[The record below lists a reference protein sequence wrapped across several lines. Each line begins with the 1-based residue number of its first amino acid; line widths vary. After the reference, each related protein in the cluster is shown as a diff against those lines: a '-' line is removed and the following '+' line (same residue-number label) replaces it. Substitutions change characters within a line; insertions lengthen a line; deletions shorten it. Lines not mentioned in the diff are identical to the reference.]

1 MKKFQFILIPILLL
15 SLMMFISC
23 PQEIKPEIPEDKY
36 STVSFDSFPDTVK
49 EINIYNGD
57 SCIATLH
64 SNYSSKVFRNLEGE
78 LKIDVVYKYLTY
90 SDSKYVG
97 YGTLENDEN
106 QFTIFLNNR
115 ELVNEADFEYTPY
128 YTNPDENIQTNLKLH
143 YTSTFKC
150 TPDLEKLDF
159 TFQNSPKKILKT
171 DVRLRDETIYSY
183 FDCSELDKN
192 LLVNLQEQVGST
204 VYNFSEVTEGGL
216 YYVNKYSQLLL
227 TIAAAQGC
235 KIIYFDFK
243 ADGILL
249 SDDNQTDKIFTHH
262 FYNSREKGQV
272 IKLTGRAPLSNGRR
286 KVEVSPYPE
295 HVNGCYISIENKYSN
310 GFYETENMQNGF
322 SFDYADSDKSST
334 INLTFYYD
342 STTEVDAQ
350 YGNLSTDKAPLIVYA
365 NGQKVT
371 NTYYEPSYNTG
382 DISTNAQFKY
392 EGTFECSEEDALI
405 QITFENSPRLIAT
418 NEVRLL
424 DDSNYIY
431 FDTSE
436 VGKDIRI
443 VIRDDFHSDT
453 FISALPLEWY
463 GVNTNHI
470 YTMKRTSPFEIRF
483 WCSSGYDYPE
493 LNTFFINNQSILAD
507 LQQVPVNQSYDLMY
521 KYDKNCTPGQ
531 IIKIKTGDAVQKTS
545 E

>member
-1 MKKFQFILIPILLL
+1 MKKIQFILIPLLLL
-15 SLMMFISC
+15 SLMIFISC
-23 PQEIKPEIPEDKY
+23 PQEIKPEIQEDKY
-36 STVSFDSFPDTVK
+36 TAINFDSWPEAVK
-49 EINIYNGD
+49 EINIYSGD
-57 SCIATLH
+57 SCIATFH
-64 SNYSSKVFRNLEGE
+64 STYSSKVFRNLEGE
-78 LKIDVVYKYLTY
+78 LKLDVVYKDLTY

-115 ELVNEADFEYTPY
+115 ELVNDADFEYTVD
-128 YTNPDENIQTNLKLH
+128 YTHPDEEIQTNLKLH
-143 YTSTFKC
+143 YTSTFNC
-150 TPDLEKLDF
+150 TPDLEKLELS
-159 TFQNSPKKILKT
+159 FQNSPKKILKT

-192 LLVNLQEQVGST
+192 LLVNLQEQVDST

-227 TIAAAQGC
+227 TIAPAQGC

-262 FYNSREKGQV
+262 FYDSREKGQV

-365 NGQKVT
+365 NGKKVT
-371 NTYYEPSYNTG
+371 NTYYQPSDHTE
-382 DISTNAQFKY
+382 DVSTNAQFQF
-392 EGTFECSEEDALI
+392 EGTFESTDDLI

-431 FDTSE
+431 FDLSE
-436 VGKDIRI
+436 VGKNIDI
-443 VIRDDFHSDT
+443 S
-453 FISALPLEWY
+453 ISGKYGYSTVNALPLEW
-463 GVNTNHI
+463 NEMTNNSI
-470 YTMKRTSPFEIRF
+470 YTMKLISPFEICF
-483 WCSSGYDYPE
+483 SSGSYDYPE
-493 LNTFFINNQSILAD
+493 LNTFFIDNESISSD

>member
-1 MKKFQFILIPILLL
+1 MKKFQFILIPFLLL

-36 STVSFDSFPDTVK
+36 STVSFDSFPDAVK

-64 SNYSSKVFRNLEGE
+64 SNYLRKVFRNLEGE
-78 LKIDVVYKYLTY
+78 LKIDVVYKDLTY

-115 ELVNEADFEYTPY
+115 ELINEADFEYTPY
-128 YTNPDENIQTNLKLH
+128 YTNPDEELQTNLKLH
-143 YTSTFKC
+143 YTSTFTC

-171 DVRLRDETIYSY
+171 DVRLRDETIYAY
-183 FDCSELDKN
+183 FDFSELSEN
-192 LLVNLQEQVGST
+192 LVVTLQEKVGDT
-204 VYNFSEVTEGGL
+204 TYTFTPVTDGGL
-216 YYVNKYSQLLL
+216 YYVPKIAPLYL
-227 TIAAAQGC
+227 TIRPDENT
-235 KIIYFDFK
+235 KMIHYDFK
-243 ADGILL
+243 ADGNVIT
-249 SDDNQTDKIFTHH
+249 DDNSADKMFTYT
-262 FYNSREKGQV
+262 FYENRTKAQI
-272 IKLTGRAPLSNGRR
+272 IKITGPAPIPNWAR
-286 KVEVSPYPE
+286 KVEVANLPE
-295 HVNGCYISIENKYSN
+295 HVTDCGIYAEDLSRVNIFDADDFNLYFSNENDESENKFNISIYYEVISGNNSSEKKY
-310 GFYETENMQNGF
+310 F
-322 SFDYADSDKSST
+322 
-334 INLTFYYD
+334 
-342 STTEVDAQ
+342 
-350 YGNLSTDKAPLIVYA
+350 GNLSTDENPLIVYA
-365 NGQKVT
+365 NGKKVT
-371 NTYYEPSYNTG
+371 NTYYQPSDHTE
-382 DISTNAQFKY
+382 DVSTNAQFRF
-392 EGTFECSEEDALI
+392 EGTFESTDDLI
-405 QITFENSPRLIAT
+405 RITFENSPRLIAT

-431 FDTSE
+431 FDLSE
-436 VGKDIRI
+436 VGKNIDISI
-443 VIRDDFHSDT
+443 SDKYGYST
-453 FISALPLEWY
+453 VNALPLEWY

-470 YTMKRTSPFEIRF
+470 YTMKRTSPFEICF

-493 LNTFFINNQSILAD
+493 LNTFFINNQSISAD

-531 IIKIKTGDAVQKTS
+531 MIKIKTGDAVQKTS